1 MRDANGGYSFELAI
15 RVLRKSR
22 HQPEPAR
29 YTSGFK
35 TFSATRQLVS
45 EVPLHPAIVRQSI
58 DRALARAFPDGVDPW
73 EVPREL
79 AITLALAEGLTA
91 EEALAR
97 CGIHVEAAPSRRARV
112 AFVLVPYGN
121 AFRYEDVRYR
131 KVRAKTA
138 RLLAQGAPN
147 ATPIDG
153 GESIHIPPGTLVEP
167 VRQRVRATR
176 VRGEEKP

>member
-1 MRDANGGYSFELAI
+1 MPDA
-15 RVLRKSR
+15 
-22 HQPEPAR
+22 
-29 YTSGFK
+29 
-35 TFSATRQLVS
+35 
-45 EVPLHPAIVRQSI
+45 PLHPAIVRQSI
-58 DRALARAFPDGVDPW
+58 DRALERAFPDGVDPW

-79 AITLALAEGLTA
+79 AVSLALAEGLSA

-112 AFVLVPYGN
+112 AFVLVPYGQ
-121 AFRYEDVRYR
+121 ALRHEGVRYR

-153 GESIHIPPGTLVEP
+153 GEGIHIPPGTLVEP

-176 VRGEEKP
+176 VGGTWGQFSLRETPGALSF